1 MRMFALTVLS
11 ALLLCGCS
19 SKPKVQE
26 FDPVAPEV
34 AGSSVPSG
42 SIETV
47 RQSPDV
53 RVYHLGRM
61 IDPNNPN
68 IMHEASTI
76 YVLSDSGAWN
86 LSPNYPPRDPRHNR
100 SITLE
105 APLTAEKIMEI
116 RTLRATNSLMLD
128 LGNKLVQTHND
139 LVAEK
144 KKREKEAKTKTDSE
158 SVLQEQIRKL
168 QEISKKQAQKIVEL
182 ELKIKETNL
191 QQGRTK

>member
-1 MRMFALTVLS
+1 MRKLFIMSVLG
-11 ALLLCGCS
+11 LLISGCS

-47 RQSPDV
+47 RQSPEV

-61 IDPNNPN
+61 VDRDNPN

-86 LSPNYPPRDPRHNR
+86 LSPNYPPRDARHNR

-105 APLTAEKIMEI
+105 GPLTAEKFLEI
-116 RTLRATNSLMLD
+116 QTLRATNSLMLN
-128 LGNKLVQTHND
+128 LGDKLVQSHNEF
-139 LVAEK
+139 VAD
-144 KKREKEAKTKTDSE
+144 KKRREQETKSKSSTETALKKEIEELRNS
-158 SVLQEQIRKL
+158 SRQ
-168 QEISKKQAQKIVEL
+168 QAQKIVEL
-182 ELKIKETNL
+182 ELKLKETNL
-191 QQGRTK
+191 RRNTK

>member
-1 MRMFALTVLS
+1 MKMLSVIILS
-11 ALLLCGCS
+11 AIFLCGCS

-26 FDPVAPEV
+26 FAPVAPEV

-53 RVYHLGRM
+53 RVYHLGRRV
-61 IDPNNPN
+61 DPNNPN
-68 IMHEASTI
+68 IMLEASTM

-86 LSPNYPPRDPRHNR
+86 LSPNYAPRDPRHNR
-100 SITLE
+100 TVTLE
-105 APLTAEKIMEI
+105 GPLTAEKIMEI

-128 LGNKLVQTHND
+128 LGDKLVKTHNE

-144 KKREKEAKTKTDSE
+144 KKREQETKTKTDSE
-158 SVLQEQIRKL
+158 SVLREEIKKL
-168 QEISKKQAQKIVEL
+168 QETSQRQAQKIVEL
-182 ELKIKETNL
+182 ELKIKESNL
-191 QQGRTK
+191 LRRTK